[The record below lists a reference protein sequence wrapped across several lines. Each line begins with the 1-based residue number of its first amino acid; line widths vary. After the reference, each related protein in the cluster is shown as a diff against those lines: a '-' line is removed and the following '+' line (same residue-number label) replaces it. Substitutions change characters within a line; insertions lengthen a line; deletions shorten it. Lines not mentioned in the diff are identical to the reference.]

1 MSGLEKGVNIFL
13 GGLILVAFGSVALSN
28 KSQTPA
34 VLSATGGA
42 LSGSLSAAEG
52 NS

>member
-1 MSGLEKGVNIFL
+1 MNGIEAGVTAFL
-13 GGLILVAFGSVALSN
+13 AGLITIAVVAVLVSN

-34 VLSATGGA
+34 VLHSAGNA

-52 NS
+52 G

>member
-1 MSGLEKGVNIFL
+1 VSNLEKGVNIFL
-13 GGLILVAFGSVALSN
+13 GGLIVVAFASVLVAP

-34 VLSATGGA
+34 VLGAAGGA
-42 LSGSLSAAEG
+42 LSGSLKSAEG